1 MIKKV
6 LEMRN
11 SNVKELLK
19 EKTKFRNKYRK
30 GKVKKIIEYYFEK
43 NNYSISE
50 VEKYWKFLKL
60 YNLGEIFLPKY
71 VRRKIKEGGKINY
84 IERLKLNVANQY
96 LVPFILKKRI
106 DKEIIILIKNQQK
119 DKEIRRMNNIYI
131 AAKLIDINYEECFV
145 NPIVGLA
152 AFYLFHSD
160 GISKEEI
167 EEIHSFFKYNLSIIE
182 KILKD

>member
-1 MIKKV
+1 
-6 LEMRN
+6 MRN

-71 VRRKIKEGGKINY
+71 VRRKIKEGGKLNR
-84 IERLKLNVANQY
+84 IERIKINVANQH
-96 LVPFILKKRI
+96 LVPFILKKKI
-106 DKEIIILIKNQQK
+106 DKE
-119 DKEIRRMNNIYI
+119 
-131 AAKLIDINYEECFV
+131 
-145 NPIVGLA
+145 
-152 AFYLFHSD
+152 
-160 GISKEEI
+160 
-167 EEIHSFFKYNLSIIE
+167 LSY
-182 KILKD
+182 